1 MSLFFCNIVIAD
13 IYHLKC
19 KYDDGS
25 GNEKFFIDINKK
37 IIRWS
42 NDTKEKEYDLFEQP
56 GDPTT
61 IRGIK
66 KNNVKVDRLTADIG
80 KKVPKIKINLVSYLG
95 KPRNISILL
104 NENNIV
110 QLDENTFEIFVPIK
124 SFKNFNSVNW
134 TKIKE
139 LRFRILETS
148 NFEIVDF
155 KLIEFRGDPD
165 NPTKWFK

>member
-1 MSLFFCNIVIAD
+1 MSEVYSTSALNFKIV
-13 IYHLKC
+13 
-19 KYDDGS
+19 G
-25 GNEKFFIDINKK
+25 KK
-37 IIRWS
+37 I
-42 NDTKEKEYDLFEQP
+42 
-56 GDPTT
+56 
-61 IRGIK
+61 
-66 KNNVKVDRLTADIG
+66 
-80 KKVPKIKINLVSYLG
+80 PKIKINLVSYLG
-95 KPRNISILL
+95 KPRNISKLI

-134 TKIKE
+134 TKMKE

-155 KLIEFRGDPD
+155 KLIEFRGNPD